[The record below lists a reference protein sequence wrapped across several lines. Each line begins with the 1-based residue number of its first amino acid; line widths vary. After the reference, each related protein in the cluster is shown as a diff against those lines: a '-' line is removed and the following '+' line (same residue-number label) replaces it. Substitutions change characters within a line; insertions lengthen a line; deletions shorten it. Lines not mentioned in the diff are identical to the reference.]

1 MAKTYK
7 SKKKLSKSKT
17 IEIIDDILSTSTS
30 TSSLQSSP
38 CLFKPPIY
46 IGKKRSYS
54 QSLSKKE
61 KEKKEKKSIP
71 KPMPNKRGDRFQAYY
86 G

>member
-1 MAKTYK
+1 MVKTYK
-7 SKKKLSKSKT
+7 SKKEKLSKSKT

-30 TSSLQSSP
+30 TSSLLSSP

-46 IGKKRSYS
+46 IGKKRSYF

-61 KEKKEKKSIP
+61 KEKKEKS
-71 KPMPNKRGDRFQAYY
+71 
-86 G
+86 